1 LYRRSPSLHTIYVQN
16 IPRPSQASI
25 FVYISVICLDFSLL
39 EELQLH
45 RFSSPFAFRVPAKSL
60 NELNRPVCLLQ
71 IKNPRVT
78 WVLEL
83 VNDLFV
89 LLLEPPACLNLPRLD
104 FVPILQ
110 DVVRHFLAPFT
121 NSMSSSSA
129 SFLSSSG
136 SRSKSAL
143 HTAV

>member
-1 LYRRSPSLHTIYVQN
+1 FLPQ
-16 IPRPSQASI
+16 
-25 FVYISVICLDFSLL
+25 
-39 EELQLH
+39 LQTYWL
-45 RFSSPFAFRVPAKSL
+45 PQPLAFRVPAKSL
-60 NELNRPVCLLQ
+60 DKLNRPVRLLQ

-110 DVVRHFLAPFT
+110 YVVRHFLAPCT
-121 NSMSSSSA
+121 NSMSSSAA